1 MIARLTR
8 VLYACGRACV
18 RFRWPVIAAWIAVAV
33 VLHLAAA
40 SAGEDWTDN
49 LTLPGTGST
58 RATDLLQERLPQ
70 QAYGSIPISLRDPH
84 GTIGDSA
91 SKDAIDR
98 TVKNLNAVPHVI
110 RVVSPLDPSAS
121 ALVSKDGKIAYISV
135 SLDIGSGDTSVDE
148 AQAVLDAA
156 DPAKAAGLEVA
167 VGGYVGQKLSK
178 PATESSEAI
187 GLAAAVVILVFA
199 FGTVTAM
206 TLPIVTAIVGL
217 IITLALV
224 TLVGHSTDVP
234 NISPTLATMIG
245 LGVGIDYALFIV
257 TKHKL
262 QLAEGMEM
270 RESIARACATAGG
283 AVVFAGITVAIALCS
298 LLVAGIPLVT
308 TLGFTAAI
316 AVVVSVLAAITLL
329 PALLGVLGER
339 IHSLAVHVGSSHP
352 DDNEPHGWARMARAV
367 GRRPWPALIGSVVL
381 LLVLALPLLQLRLGQ
396 SDTSAMPKSTTIR
409 QSYDTIT
416 DGFGAGTNGPLLIA
430 VELDSPASGDPT
442 KDPRL
447 TGLQSAVA
455 KTPGVQSVTPLT
467 VDKDGTAAVFT
478 AVATTA
484 PAADETED
492 LVDNLRDTVI
502 PNAVAGTGTAAY
514 VGGQTAGYIDLA
526 EKIAAKLPL
535 MIAVV
540 VLLSLVVLLLA
551 FRSVVIPL
559 KAAVMNLLS
568 VAAAYGV
575 VTAVF
580 QEGWGAGA
588 VGLPHAIPIVSFAPL
603 LMFAILF
610 GLSMD
615 YEVFLVTQMQEHYL
629 ESGDAKEAVVDGLAA
644 TGRVITSAA
653 LVMVCVFTSFVLN
666 GDPTVKEFGVGLAFA
681 IAIDA
686 TVVRCMLVPAVME
699 LLGERSWWI
708 PAWLDRVLPRVSIE
722 GQGFFDD
729 EAEPEPEPE
738 PVAEPEPVPTPQTN
752 AGGGRSEAP
761 ADPAPTPEGGTTMSV
776 TMMLRVKA
784 DAKRLQEVINGN
796 EARTQAVNDRGKSLG
811 AIHHRFLASA
821 DGTEIIVIDEWE
833 SAEGFQKFFESSP
846 EIAQI
851 MAETGVT
858 SEPEVSFWHEV
869 DTIDKF

>member
-1 MIARLTR
+1 
-8 VLYACGRACV
+8 
-18 RFRWPVIAAWIAVAV
+18 
-33 VLHLAAA
+33 
-40 SAGEDWTDN
+40 
-49 LTLPGTGST
+49 
-58 RATDLLQERLPQ
+58 
-70 QAYGSIPISLRDPH
+70 
-84 GTIGDSA
+84 
-91 SKDAIDR
+91 
-98 TVKNLNAVPHVI
+98 VI
-110 RVVSPLDPSAS
+110 RVVSPLDPGAT
-121 ALVSKDGKIAYISV
+121 ALLSKDRTIGYISV
-135 SLDIGSGDTSVDE
+135 ALDIGSGATSVDE

-156 DPAKAAGLEVA
+156 DPAKAAGLDVA

-187 GLAAAVVILVFA
+187 GLAAAVVILIFA

-206 TLPIVTAIVGL
+206 ALPIITAVIGL

-224 TLVGHSTDVP
+224 TLVGHATDVP

-262 QLAEGMEM
+262 QLAEGLEM
-270 RESIARACATAGG
+270 HESIARACATAGG

-308 TLGFTAAI
+308 TLGYTAAI

-339 IHSLAVHVGSSHP
+339 IHSLAVHLGGTHP
-352 DDNEPHGWARMARAV
+352 DDHEPHGWARMARAV
-367 GRRPWPALIGSVVL
+367 GRRPWPALVLSTAL
-381 LLVLALPLLQLRLGQ
+381 LLMLALPVFQLRLGQ
-396 SDTSAMPKSTTIR
+396 SDTSAMPTSTTIR
-409 QSYDTIT
+409 QAYDTIT
-416 DGFGAGTNGPLLIA
+416 DGFGAGTNGPLLIG
-430 VELDSPASGDPT
+430 VQMTTPATGDPT

-447 TGLQSAVA
+447 TGLVNAVA
-455 KTPGVQSVTPLT
+455 KTPGVQSVAPVT
-467 VDKDGTAAVFT
+467 VDKAGTAAVFT

-484 PAADETED
+484 PAASQTED
-492 LVDNLRDTVI
+492 LVDNLRDNVI
-502 PNAVAGTGTAAY
+502 PKAVAGTGLTAY

-540 VLLSLVVLLLA
+540 VLLSLVVLLVA

-580 QEGWGAGA
+580 QEGWGAGV

-681 IAIDA
+681 IAVDA
-686 TVVRCMLVPAVME
+686 TVVRCLLVPAVME

-708 PAWLDRVLPRVSIE
+708 PAWLDRLLPRVSIE
-722 GQGFFDD
+722 GQGFFDG
-729 EAEPEPEPE
+729 EPR
-738 PVAEPEPVPTPQTN
+738 EPVPAPQTN
-752 AGGGRSEAP
+752 VLPNGAEAP
-761 ADPAPTPEGGTTMSV
+761 EAANPPPTEESVPMSV
-776 TMMLRVKA
+776 IMMLRVTA
-784 DAKRLQEVINGN
+784 DAKRLQEIVDGD
-796 EARTQAVNDRGKSLG
+796 EARWRAINTRAKELG
-811 AIHHRFLASA
+811 ATHHRFLASP
-821 DGTEIIVIDEWE
+821 DGTEIIVLDEWE
-833 SAEGFQKFFESSP
+833 SPEAFQKFFESSP
-846 EIAQI
+846 EIPAI
-851 MAETGVT
+851 MAEVGVT
-858 SEPEVSFWHEV
+858 SEPVITFWHPV
-869 DTIDKF
+869 DTADTF

>member
-49 LTLPGTGST
+49 LTLPGSGST

-70 QAYGSIPISLRDPH
+70 QAYGSIPISLRDPN

-91 SKDAIDR
+91 SKAAIDS
-98 TVKNLNAVPHVI
+98 TVKNLSAVPHVI
-110 RVVSPLDPSAS
+110 RVVSPLDPGAS

-156 DPAKAAGLEVA
+156 DPAKAAGLDVA

-224 TLVGHSTDVP
+224 TLVGHTTDVP

-262 QLAEGMEM
+262 QLAEDMEM

-339 IHSLAVHVGSSHP
+339 IHSLAVHLGSTHP
-352 DDNEPHGWARMARAV
+352 DDKEPHGWARMARAV

-381 LLVLALPLLQLRLGQ
+381 LLVLALPVLQLRLGQ
-396 SDTSAMPKSTTIR
+396 SDTSAMPKSMIR
-409 QSYDTIT
+409 TS
-416 DGFGAGTNGPLLIA
+416 LSC
-430 VELDSPASGDPT
+430 VS
-442 KDPRL
+442 
-447 TGLQSAVA
+447 
-455 KTPGVQSVTPLT
+455 
-467 VDKDGTAAVFT
+467 
-478 AVATTA
+478 
-484 PAADETED
+484 
-492 LVDNLRDTVI
+492 
-502 PNAVAGTGTAAY
+502 
-514 VGGQTAGYIDLA
+514 
-526 EKIAAKLPL
+526 
-535 MIAVV
+535 MI
-540 VLLSLVVLLLA
+540 
-551 FRSVVIPL
+551 F
-559 KAAVMNLLS
+559 
-568 VAAAYGV
+568 
-575 VTAVF
+575 
-580 QEGWGAGA
+580 
-588 VGLPHAIPIVSFAPL
+588 
-603 LMFAILF
+603 
-610 GLSMD
+610 
-615 YEVFLVTQMQEHYL
+615 
-629 ESGDAKEAVVDGLAA
+629 DGLMSRWM
-644 TGRVITSAA
+644 T
-653 LVMVCVFTSFVLN
+653 
-666 GDPTVKEFGVGLAFA
+666 
-681 IAIDA
+681 
-686 TVVRCMLVPAVME
+686 
-699 LLGERSWWI
+699 
-708 PAWLDRVLPRVSIE
+708 PR
-722 GQGFFDD
+722 
-729 EAEPEPEPE
+729 
-738 PVAEPEPVPTPQTN
+738 
-752 AGGGRSEAP
+752 
-761 ADPAPTPEGGTTMSV
+761 
-776 TMMLRVKA
+776 
-784 DAKRLQEVINGN
+784 
-796 EARTQAVNDRGKSLG
+796 
-811 AIHHRFLASA
+811 
-821 DGTEIIVIDEWE
+821 EW
-833 SAEGFQKFFESSP
+833 A
-846 EIAQI
+846 
-851 MAETGVT
+851 
-858 SEPEVSFWHEV
+858 
-869 DTIDKF
+869 

>member
-1 MIARLTR
+1 M
-8 VLYACGRACV
+8 
-18 RFRWPVIAAWIAVAV
+18 RFRWPVIAAWIAVAIALHV
-33 VLHLAAA
+33 VAA

-70 QAYGSIPISLRDPH
+70 QAYGSIPVTLRDPG
-84 GTIGDSA
+84 GTLGDSK
-91 SKDAIDR
+91 SSDAISA
-98 TVKNLNAVPHVI
+98 TVKNLKAVPHVI
-110 RVVSPLDPSAS
+110 RVVSPLDPGAS
-121 ALVSKDGKIAYISV
+121 ALLSKDKKIGYISV
-135 SLDIGSGDTSVDE
+135 ALDIGSGDTSVAE

-156 DPAKAAGLEVA
+156 DPAKAAGLDVA

-206 TLPIVTAIVGL
+206 ALPIVTAIIGL
-217 IITLALV
+217 VITLALV
-224 TLVGHSTDVP
+224 TLVGHTTDVP

-270 RESIARACATAGG
+270 GESIARACATAGG
-283 AVVFAGITVAIALCS
+283 AVVFAGVTVAIALCS
-298 LLVAGIPLVT
+298 LVVAGIPLVT
-308 TLGFTAAI
+308 TLGYTAAI
-316 AVVVSVLAAITLL
+316 AVVVSVLAATTLL
-329 PALLGVLGER
+329 PALLAVLGER
-339 IHSLAVHVGSSHP
+339 IHSLAVHLGGTHP
-352 DDNEPHGWARMARAV
+352 DDKEPHGWARLARAV
-367 GRRPWPALIGSVVL
+367 GRRPWPALIGSTVL
-381 LLVLALPLLQLRLGQ
+381 LVVLALPVLQLRLGQ
-396 SDTSAMPKSTTIR
+396 SDTSAMPKSTTIK
-409 QSYDTIT
+409 QAYDAIT
-416 DGFGAGTNGPLLIA
+416 AGFGAGTNGPLLIA
-430 VELDSPASGDPT
+430 VQMKTPATGDPT
-442 KDPRL
+442 QDPRL
-447 TGLQSAVA
+447 TSLVNAVA
-455 KTPGVQSVTPLT
+455 RTPGVQSVAPVT
-467 VDKDGTAAVFT
+467 VDKAGTAAVFT
-478 AVATTA
+478 AVATTS
-484 PAADETED
+484 PADSRTED
-492 LVDNLRDTVI
+492 LVDNLRDNVI
-502 PNAVAGTGTAAY
+502 PKAVAGTGLSAY

-526 EKIAAKLPL
+526 EKIAKKLPL

-580 QEGWGAGA
+580 QEGWGAGV

-681 IAIDA
+681 IAVDA
-686 TVVRCMLVPAVME
+686 TVVRCLLVPAVME
-699 LLGERSWWI
+699 LLGERSWWL
-708 PAWLDRVLPRVSIE
+708 PHWLDRALPRISIE

-729 EAEPEPEPE
+729 KAGGAPPETEPT
-738 PVAEPEPVPTPQTN
+738 ADPQTK
-752 AGGGRSEAP
+752 ATGGRPEAP
-761 ADPAPTPEGGTTMSV
+761 EASTPTHEGGLKMSV
-776 TMMLRVKA
+776 IVMLRAKG
-784 DAKRLQEVINGN
+784 DPKRLQEVINSDKPRTDTIN
-796 EARTQAVNDRGKSLG
+796 ARAKELG

-821 DGTEIIVIDEWE
+821 DGTEVVVLDEWE
-833 SAEGFQKFFESSP
+833 SAEGFQKFFEASP

-858 SEPEVSFWHEV
+858 SEPEITFWHEL
-869 DTIDKF
+869 DTADRF

>member
-49 LTLPGTGST
+49 LTLPGSGST
-58 RATDLLQERLPQ
+58 RATDLLRERLPQ
-70 QAYGSIPISLRDPH
+70 QAYGSIPISLRDPN

-91 SKDAIDR
+91 SKAAIDS
-98 TVKNLNAVPHVI
+98 TVKNLSAVPHVI
-110 RVVSPLDPSAS
+110 RVVSPLDPGAS
-121 ALVSKDGKIAYISV
+121 ALVSRDGKIAYISV

-156 DPAKAAGLEVA
+156 DPAKAAGLDVA

-224 TLVGHSTDVP
+224 TLVGHTTDVP

-262 QLAEGMEM
+262 QLAEDMEM

-339 IHSLAVHVGSSHP
+339 IHSLAVHLGSTHP
-352 DDNEPHGWARMARAV
+352 DEKEPHGWARMARAV

-381 LLVLALPLLQLRLGQ
+381 LLVLALPVLQLRLGQ
-396 SDTSAMPKSTTIR
+396 SDTSAMPESTTIR

-430 VELDSPASGDPT
+430 VKLDSPATADPT

-455 KTPGVQSVTPLT
+455 KTPGVQSVAPLT

-502 PNAVAGTGTAAY
+502 PKAVAGTGTTAY

-526 EKIAAKLPL
+526 EKIANKLPL

-540 VLLSLVVLLLA
+540 VLLSVVVLLLA
-551 FRSVVIPL
+551 FRSVVIPI

-580 QEGWGAGA
+580 QEGWGAGV
-588 VGLPHAIPIVSFAPL
+588 VGLPHAIPIVSFAPP
-603 LMFAILF
+603 AHVRDPVRAVN
-610 GLSMD
+610 GLRG
-615 YEVFLVTQMQEHYL
+615 VL
-629 ESGDAKEAVVDGLAA
+629 GDA
-644 TGRVITSAA
+644 
-653 LVMVCVFTSFVLN
+653 
-666 GDPTVKEFGVGLAFA
+666 
-681 IAIDA
+681 DA
-686 TVVRCMLVPAVME
+686 GA
-699 LLGERSWWI
+699 
-708 PAWLDRVLPRVSIE
+708 LPRV
-722 GQGFFDD
+722 GRRQ
-729 EAEPEPEPE
+729 
-738 PVAEPEPVPTPQTN
+738 
-752 AGGGRSEAP
+752 GGGRRRPGGDGPGDHLGRARHGLRVHELRRERRPDREGVRRRPGVRDRHRRYRRPLPARARRDGAPRRAQLVDSGLARPGAAAHQHRGPGLLRRRGQAHTRARTGARARIDARPSDERCGRALGRARNSRPNPRRRNHDECDHDAASEGRPEAAP
-761 ADPAPTPEGGTTMSV
+761 GGDQRQRGAHEGGQ
-776 TMMLRVKA
+776 RA
-784 DAKRLQEVINGN
+784 G
-796 EARTQAVNDRGKSLG
+796 
-811 AIHHRFLASA
+811 
-821 DGTEIIVIDEWE
+821 
-833 SAEGFQKFFESSP
+833 
-846 EIAQI
+846 
-851 MAETGVT
+851 
-858 SEPEVSFWHEV
+858 
-869 DTIDKF
+869 